1 MCSGVVDSQGVNDEV
16 NIRIE
21 SISFINA
28 STGIT
33 VDDVMDVSWP
43 ICGWSAPS
51 ADTGNEDMIS
61 PAV

>member
-1 MCSGVVDSQGVNDEV
+1 MCSGVVDSQGVDDEV

-33 VDDVMDVSWP
+33 VDDVMDVS
-43 ICGWSAPS
+43 
-51 ADTGNEDMIS
+51 
-61 PAV
+61 